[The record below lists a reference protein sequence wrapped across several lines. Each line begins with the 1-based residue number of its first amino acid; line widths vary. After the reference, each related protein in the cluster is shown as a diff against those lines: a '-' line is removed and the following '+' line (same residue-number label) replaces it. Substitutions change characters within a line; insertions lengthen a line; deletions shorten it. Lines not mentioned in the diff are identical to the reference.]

1 MAVIL
6 NGNSIKS
13 FALYNEHTLR
23 VIHNDGS
30 VRDYAFDTLNISGDI
45 EAIAYNRNITCVVS
59 GFTGRRFLG
68 AVGTFDVILPIKG
81 STIDITDDG
90 EVMSLDIADRDWNDV
105 IDIINSNDGKLT
117 VSISKSKLGII
128 KNNKGCSKL

>member
-1 MAVIL
+1 MAVLL

-23 VIHNDGS
+23 VIHTDGS

-45 EAIAYNRNITCVVS
+45 SDIAYKKNITCVVS

-105 IDIINSNDGKLT
+105 IDIINTNNGKLT

>member
-1 MAVIL
+1 MAVLL

-30 VRDYAFDTLNISGDI
+30 VRDYAFDTLNISGDV
-45 EAIAYNRNITCVVS
+45 EAIAYNKNITCVVS
-59 GFTGRRFLG
+59 GFTGKRFLG

-105 IDIINSNDGKLT
+105 IDIINTNNGKLT

-128 KNNKGCSKL
+128 KNNKGCSQL

>member
-1 MAVIL
+1 MAVVL
-6 NGNSIKS
+6 NGNRIKS

-45 EAIAYNRNITCVVS
+45 SAIAYNRNITCVVS
-59 GFTGRRFLG
+59 GFIGRRFLG

-105 IDIINSNDGKLT
+105 IDIINTNGGKLT

>member
-1 MAVIL
+1 MAVLL

-23 VIHNDGS
+23 VINNDGS
-30 VRDYAFDTLNISGDI
+30 VMDYAFDTLNISGDI
-45 EAIAYNRNITCVVS
+45 SAIAYKKNITCVVS
-59 GFTGRRFLG
+59 GFTGKRFMG

-105 IDIINSNDGKLT
+105 IDIINTNGGKLT

-128 KNNKGCSKL
+128 KNL

>member
-1 MAVIL
+1 MAVLL

-30 VRDYAFDTLNISGDI
+30 VRDYAFDTLNISGDV
-45 EAIAYNRNITCVVS
+45 EAIAYKKNITCVVS
-59 GFTGRRFLG
+59 GFTGKRFLG

-128 KNNKGCSKL
+128 KNNKGCAKL

>member
-1 MAVIL
+1 MAVLL

-30 VRDYAFDTLNISGDI
+30 VRDYAFDTLNISGGV
-45 EAIAYNRNITCVVS
+45 EAIAYKKNITCVVS
-59 GFTGRRFLG
+59 GFTGKRFLG

-105 IDIINSNDGKLT
+105 IDIINTNDGKLT

-128 KNNKGCSKL
+128 KNNKGCSQL

>member
-1 MAVIL
+1 MAVLL

-30 VRDYAFDTLNISGDI
+30 VRDYAFDTLNISGDV
-45 EAIAYNRNITCVVS
+45 EAIAYKKNITCVVS
-59 GFTGRRFLG
+59 GFTGKRFLG

-105 IDIINSNDGKLT
+105 IDIINTNDGKLT

-128 KNNKGCSKL
+128 KNNM

>member
-1 MAVIL
+1 MAVLL

-30 VRDYAFDTLNISGDI
+30 VRDYAFDTLNISGGV
-45 EAIAYNRNITCVVS
+45 EAIAYNKNITCVVS
-59 GFTGRRFLG
+59 GFTGKRFLG

-105 IDIINSNDGKLT
+105 IDIINTNGGKLT

>member
-1 MAVIL
+1 MAVLL

-30 VRDYAFDTLNISGDI
+30 VRDYAFDTLNISGDV
-45 EAIAYNRNITCVVS
+45 EAIAYKKNITCVVS
-59 GFTGRRFLG
+59 GFTGKRFLG
-68 AVGTFDVILPIKG
+68 AIGTFDVILPIKG

-105 IDIINSNDGKLT
+105 IDIINTNDGKLT

>member
-1 MAVIL
+1 MAVLL

-30 VRDYAFDTLNISGDI
+30 VRDYAFDTLNISGDV
-45 EAIAYNRNITCVVS
+45 EAIAYKRNITCVVS
-59 GFTGRRFLG
+59 GFTGKRFLG

-105 IDIINSNDGKLT
+105 IDIINTNDGKLT

-128 KNNKGCSKL
+128 KNNKGCSQL

>member
-1 MAVIL
+1 MAVLL

-23 VIHNDGS
+23 VINNDGS

-45 EAIAYNRNITCVVS
+45 SAIAYNRNITCVVS

>member
-1 MAVIL
+1 MAVVL

-23 VIHNDGS
+23 VINNDGS
-30 VRDYAFDTLNISGDI
+30 VSDYAFDTLNISGDVEVI
-45 EAIAYNRNITCVVS
+45 KYNKNIACVVS

-105 IDIINSNDGKLT
+105 IDIINTNGGKLT

>member
-1 MAVIL
+1 MAVLL

-30 VRDYAFDTLNISGDI
+30 VRDYAFDTLNISGGV
-45 EAIAYNRNITCVVS
+45 EAIAYNKNITCVVS
-59 GFTGRRFLG
+59 GFTGKRFLG

-105 IDIINSNDGKLT
+105 IDIINTNNGKLT

-128 KNNKGCSKL
+128 KNNKGCSQL

>member
-1 MAVIL
+1 MAVLL

-30 VRDYAFDTLNISGDI
+30 VRDYTFDTLNISGDI
-45 EAIAYNRNITCVVS
+45 KAITYNRNITCVVS

>member
-1 MAVIL
+1 MAVVL

-23 VIHNDGS
+23 VIYNDGS

-45 EAIAYNRNITCVVS
+45 SPIAYNRNITCVVS

-105 IDIINSNDGKLT
+105 IDIINTNGGKLT

>member
-1 MAVIL
+1 MAVLL

-23 VIHNDGS
+23 VINNDGS

-45 EAIAYNRNITCVVS
+45 SDIAYNRNITCVVS
-59 GFTGRRFLG
+59 GFTGKRFLG

-90 EVMSLDIADRDWNDV
+90 EVMSLDVADRDWNDV
-105 IDIINSNDGKLT
+105 IDIINTNGGKLT

>member
-1 MAVIL
+1 MAVLL

-23 VIHNDGS
+23 VINNDGS
-30 VRDYAFDTLNISGDI
+30 VRDYAFDTLNISGDV
-45 EAIAYNRNITCVVS
+45 EAIAYNKNITCVVS
-59 GFTGRRFLG
+59 GFTGKRFLG

-105 IDIINSNDGKLT
+105 IDIINTNDGKLT

>member
-30 VRDYAFDTLNISGDI
+30 VRDYAFDTLNISGDV
-45 EAIAYNRNITCVVS
+45 EAIAYKKNITCVVS

-105 IDIINSNDGKLT
+105 IDIINTNGGKLT